1 MIKNKRIFSF
11 SLLFTLLLG
20 IIWTP
25 LSVNADEA
33 SSATNGEFRVG
44 MEAGYAPFNWT
55 QTTDANGAV
64 AIPGDHSYAGGYDV
78 QIAKRVAEGLN
89 KRLVIVKTKWDGLA
103 PALQSGKIDA
113 VIAGMSPTPER
124 KKEIDFSDPYY
135 ESNLVIVTRKDSK
148 YADAKSIKDFSGAK
162 ITAQLNTFHYT
173 VIDQI
178 PDVQK
183 QQAQADFGAM
193 RTALASG
200 VIDGYVS
207 ERPEGV
213 TAASVNPDIKMVEF
227 SEENGFQTDPADTT
241 IAIGLRKEDPHLDK
255 INEILAGISQE
266 ERTKIMDQAI
276 TDQPAAENTGDENQ
290 SKPGVLTDFKNILN
304 QYGVLFLRGTG
315 TTLLLALVGTV
326 VGTLIGLLIGVI
338 RTVPESENKGKY
350 VFQKI
355 INWLLSAYIEIFRS
369 TPMMVQAMVIYYG
382 IALVFSI
389 DLNRTAAALFIVSIN
404 TGAYMSEIVRGG
416 IFSVDKGQFEAAQ
429 AIGMTHSQ
437 TMTKIILPQVIRN
450 IMPATG
456 NEFVINIKDTSVL
469 SVISVSDLFF
479 QGNSAA
485 GANYQFFQTFSIICV
500 IYFILTFTI
509 TRILRWVEKRID
521 GPDAY
526 IPVEEAEQAVIVGE
540 DK

>member
-1 MIKNKRIFSF
+1 MNRRFLSF
-11 SLLFTLLLG
+11 SLFVTLLVGLFC
-20 IIWTP
+20 TP
-25 LSVNADEA
+25 LTSQAEGN
-33 SSATNGEFRVG
+33 TNGEFRVG

-64 AIPGDHSYAGGYDV
+64 PIPGDHSYAGGYDV
-78 QIAKRVAEGLN
+78 QIAKKIAAGLN
-89 KRLVIVKTKWDGLA
+89 KNLVIVKTKWDGLA

-124 KKEIDFSDPYY
+124 KKEIDFSDAYY
-135 ESNLVIVTRKDSK
+135 ESNLVIVTRKDSQ
-148 YADAKSIKDFSGAK
+148 YANATSIDDFKGAK
-162 ITAQLNTFHYT
+162 ITGQLNTFHYS

-213 TAASVNPDIKMVEF
+213 TAETVNPDIKMVEF

-241 IAIGLRKEDPHLDK
+241 IAVGVRKGDPNLDR
-255 INEILAGISQE
+255 INAILADISPE
-266 ERTKIMDQAI
+266 ERTEIMDKAI
-276 TDQPAAENTGDENQ
+276 VDQPAAEGSDNESEAKT
-290 SKPGVLTDFKNILN
+290 GVLNDFKNILD

-315 TTLLLALVGTV
+315 TTLLLALVGTII
-326 VGTLIGLLIGVI
+326 GTVIGLLIGVI
-338 RTVPESENKGKY
+338 RTIPESESKGKR
-350 VFQKI
+350 VFQKV

-382 IALVFSI
+382 IALAFSI
-389 DLNRTAAALFIVSIN
+389 DLNRMAAAFFIVSIN

-437 TMTKIILPQVIRN
+437 TMTKVVLPQVIRN

-500 IYFILTFTI
+500 IYFVLTFTI
-509 TRILRWVEKRID
+509 TRILRWVEKRMD
-521 GPDAY
+521 GPSAY
-526 IPVEEAEQAVIVGE
+526 IPVEETTQAVATGE

>member
-1 MIKNKRIFSF
+1 MKRRFLSF
-11 SLLFTLLLG
+11 SLFITLLAGLFCA
-20 IIWTP
+20 P
-25 LSVNADEA
+25 LISQAEGN
-33 SSATNGEFRVG
+33 TNGEFRVG

-55 QTTDANGAV
+55 QTTDANDAV
-64 AIPGDHSYAGGYDV
+64 PIPGDHSYAGGYDV
-78 QIAKRVAEGLN
+78 QIAKKVAEGLN
-89 KRLVIVKTKWDGLA
+89 KNLVIVKTKWDGLA

-124 KKEIDFSDPYY
+124 KKEIDFSDAYY
-135 ESNLVIVTRKDSK
+135 ESNLVIVTRKDSQ
-148 YADAKSIKDFSGAK
+148 YANATSIDDFKGAK
-162 ITAQLNTFHYT
+162 ITGQLNTFHYS

-213 TAASVNPDIKMVEF
+213 TAETVNPDIKMVEF

-241 IAIGLRKEDPHLDK
+241 IAVGVRKGDPNLEK
-255 INEILAGISQE
+255 INTILAGISPE
-266 ERTKIMDQAI
+266 ERTKIMDKAI
-276 TDQPAAENTGDENQ
+276 LDQPAAENTADGDEAEV
-290 SKPGVLTDFKNILN
+290 KTGVLNDFKNILD
-304 QYGVLFLRGTG
+304 QYGILFLRGTG
-315 TTLLLALVGTV
+315 TTLLLALVGTII
-326 VGTLIGLLIGVI
+326 GTLIGLLIGVI
-338 RTVPESENKGKY
+338 RTIPESENKGKRA
-350 VFQKI
+350 FQKVA
-355 INWLLSAYIEIFRS
+355 NWLLSAYIEIFRS

-382 IALVFSI
+382 IALAFSI
-389 DLNRTAAALFIVSIN
+389 DLNRMAAAFFIVSIN

-437 TMTKIILPQVIRN
+437 TMTKVVLPQVIRN

-500 IYFILTFTI
+500 IYFVLTFTI
-509 TRILRWVEKRID
+509 TRILRWVEKRMD
-521 GPDAY
+521 GPSAY
-526 IPVEEAEQAVIVGE
+526 IPVEETTQAVATGE

>member
-1 MIKNKRIFSF
+1 MNKKSISF
-11 SLLFTLLLG
+11 GFLFTLLLG
-20 IIWTP
+20 LFFTP
-25 LSVNADEA
+25 LTVKAE
-33 SSATNGEFRVG
+33 SSTANGEFRVG

-64 AIPGDHSYAGGYDV
+64 AIPSDHSYAGGYDV
-78 QIAKRVAEGLN
+78 QIAKKVAEGLN

-148 YADAKSIKDFSGAK
+148 YANAKSLTDFSGAK
-162 ITAQLNTFHYT
+162 VTAQLNTFHYT

-213 TAASVNPDIKMVEF
+213 TAESVNPDIKMVEF
-227 SEENGFQTDPADTT
+227 SEGNGFNTDPADTT
-241 IAIGLRKEDPHLDK
+241 IAIGLRKGDPNREK
-255 INEILAGISQE
+255 INAILADISPE
-266 ERTKIMDQAI
+266 ERTKIMDDAI
-276 TDQPAAENTGDENQ
+276 VDQPAAEGSTDEEQ
-290 SKPGVLTDFKNILN
+290 TKPGLISDFKNIIS
-304 QYGVLFLRGTG
+304 QYGTLFLRGTG
-315 TTLLLALVGTV
+315 TTLLLASIGTI

-338 RTVPESENKGKY
+338 RTIPTAEKKGKRA
-350 VFQKI
+350 FQKI
-355 INWLLSAYIEIFRS
+355 FNWLLSAYIEIFRS

-382 IALVFSI
+382 IALAFGI
-389 DLNRTAAALFIVSIN
+389 DLNRTVAALFIVSIN

-429 AIGMTHSQ
+429 AIGMTHGQ
-437 TMTKIILPQVIRN
+437 TMTKIVLPQVIRN

-479 QGNSAA
+479 QANSAA
-485 GANYQFFQTFSIICV
+485 GTNYQFFQTFSIVCV
-500 IYFILTFTI
+500 IYFVLTFTV
-509 TRILRWVEKRID
+509 TRILRWLENRID
-521 GPDAY
+521 GPSAY
-526 IPVEEAEQAVIVGE
+526 IPVEEAEQSVAIGE